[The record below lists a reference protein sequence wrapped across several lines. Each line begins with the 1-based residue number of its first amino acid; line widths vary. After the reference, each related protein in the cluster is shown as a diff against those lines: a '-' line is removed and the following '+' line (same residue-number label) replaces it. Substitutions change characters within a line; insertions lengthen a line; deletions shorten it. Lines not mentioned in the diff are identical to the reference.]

1 MLLILAVTA
10 ITQAL
15 VFYTFGVWGERIQ
28 KTLKPWHLVLFWL
41 GLMFDTT
48 GTTLMGEL
56 AGGGFKL
63 NFHGITGVLAIA
75 LMLFHAV
82 WASWVL
88 AKGRDETKA
97 RFHRFSLFVWIVWLI
112 PFISGMVFAMAR

>member
-10 ITQAL
+10 ITLAL

-63 NFHGITGVLAIA
+63 NFHGVTGVLAIA

-88 AKGRDETKA
+88 AKGSDETKA

-112 PFISGMVFAMAR
+112 PFVSGMVFAMAR